1 VRFVLHRFGQVPM
14 CHRFRDTAVLVAAV
28 VAVVAATLAH
38 PANAAAQSAQQT
50 SSVHPTAPVVATTVR
65 RQGPIIVDGRLD
77 EAAWARA
84 TPITTFRQFQPTEGA
99 PASLPTEVRIL
110 YDDQALYVGARMTD
124 PTGAAGVRA
133 PLARRDQLLAASGDN
148 GSFNSLTT
156 DKLAV
161 VVDPYHNHIDEAW
174 FEINPAGV
182 RGDQFNGD
190 GSWDPIWEG
199 AAQVDGQ
206 GWTAEMRIPYSQ
218 LRFSRDEAQTWGL
231 QVWRYVDRLNEQDM
245 WSWWRRN
252 ASGGPAFYGHLQG
265 LQIAQ
270 QPRQL
275 ELLPYVVSRGQ
286 FKYASPADP
295 YHDKADTRLNA
306 GADLKYLLT
315 SNLTLDATFN
325 PDFGQVEV
333 DPATVNL
340 SAFETYYDEKRPF
353 FVANRS
359 AFSFGGMSCMFCSNT
374 SSLGVFY
381 SRRIGRPPQLNPYV
395 ADQSVNT
402 GSGYADVPDNAT
414 ILGAAKITGRTKSGY
429 TVGLLD
435 AVANR
440 ETARYLTAPG
450 QPQRD
455 QMVEPLS
462 NYFVGRVKKEF
473 NQGATTVGTI
483 VTSTARRL
491 DGDTVA
497 VNRLRSHAEA
507 YGVDWMHRWHRRD
520 YSWRGTVVASNVAG
534 SPEAIA
540 LVQRSSA
547 HYFQRPDRRVTG
559 DGLFGARYDTTRTS
573 LQGYGLYTR
582 LAKDNGD
589 WLWET
594 AQNWRSPGF
603 ETNDLSYLDRTD
615 YRWMN
620 FNLGR
625 SWSIPT
631 RWYRNIFTS
640 VGGQQSFDYDGVRT
654 DNQQQVYYG
663 MEFPNYWNLRTFA
676 IRRTPTYDDL
686 LTRGGPVVKRN
697 GYDFGHVQV
706 STDAR
711 QRAVFDLS
719 VEAARGI
726 GAPTHSTTISPGV
739 ALKPAASVFVQ
750 LSPAYYLDQT
760 ATQYVT
766 SVADPAAAA
775 FGGNRYVFAFINT
788 RTLSL
793 DTRVN
798 WTMTPDLTLQLFA
811 QPFFASGDYGRF
823 REFAAPRSMKTLEY
837 GKDVGTLCTVVDAK
851 GRPTHYDVNPTQQV
865 DCSLTGDARAAALPI
880 AFDNPNFSFRSLR
893 GTAVLRWE
901 YRPGSTM
908 YFVWTQQRS
917 GNQPIGDFDFN
928 RDYSALWRDR
938 PDNVFLVK
946 VNYWLGR

>member
-1 VRFVLHRFGQVPM
+1 MAHPPRR
-14 CHRFRDTAVLVAAV
+14 AAVAASFV
-28 VAVVAATLAH
+28 RAALLLSLAAAPTRVAV
-38 PANAAAQSAQQT
+38 AQQT
-50 SSVHPTAPVVATTVR
+50 SSVHPTEPPVATTVR
-65 RQGPIIVDGRLD
+65 RQGQITIDGKLD
-77 EAAWARA
+77 EAAWAQA
-84 TPITTFRQFQPTEGA
+84 TPITSFRQFQPTEGA
-99 PASLPTEVRIL
+99 PASMPTEVRIL

-124 PTGAAGVRA
+124 TAGAAGIRA
-133 PLARRDQLLAASGDN
+133 PLARRDQLLAADGNN

-156 DKLAV
+156 DKLAIV
-161 VVDPYHNHIDEAW
+161 IDPYHNHIDEAW

-182 RGDQFNGD
+182 RGDQFSGD

-199 AAQVDGQ
+199 AAHVDAQ

-218 LRFSRDEAQTWGL
+218 LRFTRDEAQTWGL
-231 QVWRYVDRLNEQDM
+231 QIWRYVDRLNEQDM

-252 ASGGPAFYGHLQG
+252 ASGGAAFYGHLHG
-265 LQIAQ
+265 LTIAER
-270 QPRQL
+270 PRQL

-286 FKYASPADP
+286 FKYAAPADP
-295 YHDKADTRLNA
+295 YHGKTDTRIDA

-353 FVANRS
+353 FVANS
-359 AFSFGGMSCMFCSNT
+359 GVYSFGGMSCMFCSNT
-374 SSLGVFY
+374 SGLGVFY
-381 SRRIGRPPQLNPYV
+381 SRRIGRPPQLNGYV
-395 ADQSVNT
+395 DDQSVNT
-402 GSGYADVPDNAT
+402 GLGYADTPDNAT

-440 ETARYLTAPG
+440 ETAHYLTAPG
-450 QPQRD
+450 QPQIG

-497 VNRLRSHAEA
+497 VDRLRSHAEA
-507 YGVDWMHRWHRRD
+507 VGFDWSHRWHRRD
-520 YSWRGTVVASNVAG
+520 YSWRGNLVASSIAG
-534 SPEAIA
+534 SPAAIA
-540 LVQRSSA
+540 LAERSSA
-547 HYFQRPDRRVTG
+547 HYFQRPDRRVTT
-559 DGLFGARYDTTRTS
+559 DGLFGTRYDTTATS

-589 WLWET
+589 WVWET

-603 ETNDLSYLDRTD
+603 EVNDLAYLSRAD
-615 YRWMN
+615 YKWMN
-620 FNLGR
+620 ANVGR
-625 SWSIPT
+625 QWSIPT
-631 RWYRNIFTS
+631 RWYRNAAVIA
-640 VGGQQSFDYDGVRT
+640 GGQQQFNYDGIRT
-654 DNQQQVYYG
+654 DNQQQAYFG
-663 MEFPNYWNLRTFA
+663 MEFLNYWNLRTFA
-676 IRRTPTYDDL
+676 IHHPTTDDDRM
-686 LTRGGPVVKRN
+686 TRGGPVVKRT

-711 QRAVFDLS
+711 QRAVFDMS
-719 VEAARGI
+719 IEAARGI
-726 GAPTHSTTISPGV
+726 ESGTHQTTLSPGV
-739 ALKPAASVFVQ
+739 ALKPTANVFVQ
-750 LSPAYYLDQT
+750 LSPTYQMDQD
-760 ATQYVT
+760 AAQYVT
-766 SVADPAAAA
+766 TVADPTATA

-798 WTMTPDLTLQLFA
+798 WTMTPDLTLQMFV

-823 REFAAPRSMKTLEY
+823 REFAAPRTVKKLEY
-837 GKDVGTLCTVVDAK
+837 GKDVGTLCTTTDAT
-851 GRPTHYDVNPTQQV
+851 GRATHYDINPTQSV
-865 DCSLTGDARAAALPI
+865 GCSFATPQERAAALPI
-880 AFDNPNFSFRSLR
+880 GFDNPNFSFRSLR

-917 GNQPIGDFDFN
+917 GSEPIGDFDFG
-928 RDYSALWRDR
+928 RDNSALWRDR